1 MQLNSQLTI
10 FDEALRALLDN
21 VFINLEDLALNY
33 M

>member
-21 VFINLEDLALNY
+21 VFIHLEDLALNY